1 MRFIDNPSASFG
13 LVNKSHLKFD
23 LDSSDEVTLT
33 QPSADMFSD
42 LRSPVNTML
51 SGPDFEAPISR
62 YTLSQTGYKDGPCGK
77 GLLSGSYR
85 KMLGAD

>member
-1 MRFIDNPSASFG
+1 
-13 LVNKSHLKFD
+13 
-23 LDSSDEVTLT
+23 
-33 QPSADMFSD
+33 MFSD

-51 SGPDFEAPISR
+51 AGPDFEKPLSR